1 MCRIRSPLLRLLLA
15 WLPAAPARALEEIVI
30 QIPLLER
37 SFTGKVS
44 ELANPE
50 TLQNGKS
57 DLAQLDRA
65 SGGGGVARQLIAL
78 VNQPVPLSLKHIA
91 NGSVGSPLL
100 EQAMLM
106 SSSLGTV
113 EGHAPDL
120 TGETL
125 RAVAEA
131 GLPQQ
136 RSHHA
141 QPDPGDSSPAGDHQ
155 SRPGQPDDEPHDQPA
170 AAGAEPDRHQR
181 PSPCRRTAAG
191 ARAAAD
197 DPNGVPACD
206 PQGGTTAV
214 ASDRTPRRRQWPA
227 GADPRWTLR

>member
-37 SFTGKVS
+37 SFTVKVS

-65 SGGGGVARQLIAL
+65 RGGGVARQLIAL

-106 SSSLGTV
+106 LSSLGTV

-125 RAVAEA
+125 RAVRKQASRNSA
-131 GLPQQ
+131 LTMLSLIQAIPVRRATINLGQASLMMSRMINQRQQVQSLIATNAPLPV
-136 RSHHA
+136 A
-141 QPDPGDSSPAGDHQ
+141 APPLVPGP
-155 SRPGQPDDEPHDQPA
+155 RPTIRTVFLPVTHR
-170 AAGAEPDRHQR
+170 AEPLQLRV
-181 PSPCRRTAAG
+181 TE
-191 ARAAAD
+191 
-197 DPNGVPACD
+197 
-206 PQGGTTAV
+206 PQGGANGRLV
-214 ASDRTPRRRQWPA
+214 LIPD
-227 GADPRWTLR
+227 GL

>member
-65 SGGGGVARQLIAL
+65 RGGGVARQLIAL

-106 SSSLGTV
+106 LSSLGTV

-125 RAVAEA
+125 RAVRKQASRNSA
-131 GLPQQ
+131 LTMLSLIQAIPVRRATINLGQASLMMSRMINQRQQVQGLIATNAPPTSPHRRWCPGRGR
-136 RSHHA
+136 RSERC
-141 QPDPGDSSPAGDHQ
+141 S
-155 SRPGQPDDEPHDQPA
+155 
-170 AAGAEPDRHQR
+170 
-181 PSPCRRTAAG
+181 C
-191 ARAAAD
+191 
-197 DPNGVPACD
+197 
-206 PQGGTTAV
+206 
-214 ASDRTPRRRQWPA
+214 
-227 GADPRWTLR
+227 L

>member
-106 SSSLGTV
+106 LSLLGTV

-181 PSPCRRTAAG
+181 PSHVAAPPLVPGPRPTIRTVFLPVTH
-191 ARAAAD
+191 RAE
-197 DPNGVPACD
+197 PLQLRVTE
-206 PQGGTTAV
+206 PQGGANGRLV
-214 ASDRTPRRRQWPA
+214 LIPD
-227 GADPRWTLR
+227 GL